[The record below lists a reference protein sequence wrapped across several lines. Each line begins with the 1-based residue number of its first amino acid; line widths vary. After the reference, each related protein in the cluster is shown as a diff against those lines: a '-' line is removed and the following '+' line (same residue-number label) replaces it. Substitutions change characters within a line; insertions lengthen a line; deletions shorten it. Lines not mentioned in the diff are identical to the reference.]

1 MPNTWHLYR
10 RLYENYTLRFTSTPW
25 SPYVVYVK
33 DERGLDRLWGVSGS
47 LMGNITESMGLRYAA
62 KVPQDMQWGYRT
74 LNGSWTGMLGD
85 IHRNESEVA
94 VGPFVIT
101 AMTAAFFPP
110 GYIYTFDTFQFLAG
124 IEQPFATEIF
134 TKISAF
140 DIQMWLLMFVY
151 LVLLTS
157 ISLRLLS
164 VGGVRH
170 RKLGCLEKLNR
181 WNDMFFLY
189 FSGLMQRASSH
200 RTHAN
205 NVAFRVLLCMWLVC
219 AFFVMNF
226 FTANM
231 SASMMVKTEAP
242 RIRTA
247 ADVLR
252 TPNKRILL
260 FADSGFTDLLMH
272 SELESYRAVYGQ
284 IMRTGGEV
292 FREDVFKER
301 NMRRLLKEDA
311 VILQEGLTLRDQ
323 VGHQCRN
330 LAGHG
335 VFYLS
340 EESLATL
347 FISWYTRPDFDPV
360 LSHEFHVRS
369 MWSVETGL
377 LENYLREISPEGE
390 DCFLRMSDKSDLEH
404 RTLLFEDLRPLF
416 LLALLLL
423 QLATIVFVVELLIGA
438 LTQRPR
444 RRRRCL

>member
-1 MPNTWHLYR
+1 
-10 RLYENYTLRFTSTPW
+10 
-25 SPYVVYVK
+25 
-33 DERGLDRLWGVSGS
+33 
-47 LMGNITESMGLRYAA
+47 
-62 KVPQDMQWGYRT
+62 
-74 LNGSWTGMLGD
+74 MLGD
-85 IHRNESEVA
+85 LHRNESEFA

-101 AMTAAFFPP
+101 AMTSATFPP
-110 GYIYTFDTFQFLAG
+110 GYIYHYDPFQFLAG

-134 TKISAF
+134 TKVSTF

-164 VGGVRH
+164 VGSVRPQ
-170 RKLGCLEKLNR
+170 KLGCLEKLNR

-189 FSGLMQRASSH
+189 FSGLIQRASSH

-242 RIRTA
+242 RIRTV

-260 FADSGFTDLLMH
+260 FADSGFTDLLMY
-272 SELESYRAVYGQ
+272 SEVQSYRAVYGQ
-284 IMRTGGEV
+284 ILRTGGEV
-292 FREDVFKER
+292 IPKEVFTER
-301 NMRRLLKEDA
+301 NMHRLLKQDA
-311 VILQEGLTLRDQ
+311 VILQEGHSLLYQ
-323 VGHQCRN
+323 VSQKCRS

-340 EESLATL
+340 EELLASLIL
-347 FISWYTRPDFDPV
+347 SWYTRPDFDPV
-360 LSHEFHVRS
+360 LRHEIDVRA
-369 MWSVETGL
+369 MWSVEHGL
-377 LENYLREISPEGE
+377 LESYVREVLSGGE
-390 DCFLRMSDKSDLEH
+390 DCFLRMSDKSDMEH
-404 RTLLFEDLRPLF
+404 RTLVFEDLRPMF

-423 QLATIVFVVELLIGA
+423 QLATIVFIAEILIGT
-438 LTQRPR
+438 LTQMPR
-444 RRRRCL
+444 RHRRYL